1 MASIK
6 PLTDFVM
13 KSHKSSEVV
22 VDLETYNN
30 SVKEVKEF
38 VKIINQQLDGKKYL
52 LGSKITLADIAIAT

>member
-1 MASIK
+1 
-6 PLTDFVM
+6 M